1 MEYIK
6 NYKELLSNISCTK
19 CKRARKIV
27 LDILNI
33 ALEEANPRK
42 AVHKSLRK
50 VGRKTIDVYGKK
62 FKFKNLYLIGFGKAS
77 GEIAKA
83 VEEILGEDIDKGII
97 IVPENLAYS
106 YNLKYVKVVASS
118 HPIPDERSIKAGNEI
133 AKLVQEAGPK
143 DLALVLI
150 SGGGSAL
157 VEILRPQITLK
168 ELKQITNLLLK
179 SGASIEEINTVRKH
193 LSLFKG
199 GWLAKRIY
207 PATTVSLIISD
218 VVGDPVEF
226 IASGPTAP
234 DTTTFKDA
242 LRVLEKYNLID
253 KASENV
259 IELFKKGVKGEVMET
274 PKPLDKVFK
283 NVHNFV
289 IASNKESLM
298 KAAKYAKEKIG
309 LNVLLLTSRIRGEAR
324 HVGTVLASILEETY
338 KDGFLLKKPFLLL
351 AGGETTVTVTGK
363 GKGGRNQELALSV
376 AKIIN
381 GLDGV
386 AFASIGSDGIDG
398 VTEVAGGL
406 VDAHTVE
413 RVGKENLSIDSA
425 LKDND
430 SYTIFKVLKDYI
442 YTGPTG
448 TNVNDFM
455 VGVVLNEES

>member
-1 MEYIK
+1 MGYIK
-6 NYKELLSNISCTK
+6 NYKELLSNIDCTK
-19 CKRARKIV
+19 CKKARKVI
-27 LDILNI
+27 LDILNV
-33 ALEEANPRK
+33 ALEEADPKK
-42 AVHKSLRK
+42 AVYRSLRK
-50 VGRKTIDVYGKK
+50 VGRKVIGVYGKK
-62 FKFKNLYLIGFGKAS
+62 FEYKNLYLIGFGKAS
-77 GEIAKA
+77 GGMAKA
-83 VEEILGEDIDKGII
+83 VEEILGEDISKGII
-97 IVPENLAYS
+97 IVPENLAYNYS
-106 YNLKYVKVVASS
+106 LKHVKVIASS

-133 AKLVQEAGPK
+133 AKLIQEVHPK
-143 DLALVLI
+143 DLVLVLI

-168 ELKQITNLLLK
+168 ELRQITNLLLK
-179 SGASIEEINTVRKH
+179 SGASIEEINIVRKH
-193 LSLFKG
+193 LSMFKG

-218 VVGDPVEF
+218 VVGDPIEF

-242 LRVLEKYNLID
+242 LRILKKYNLMNKI
-253 KASENV
+253 SENV
-259 IELFKKGVKGEVMET
+259 IELFKRGVKGEVMET
-274 PKPLDKVFK
+274 PKPSDKIFK
-283 NVHNFV
+283 SVHNFI
-289 IASNKESLM
+289 IASNKESLR
-298 KAAKYAKEKIG
+298 KAAKYAKERIN

-338 KDGFLLKKPFLLL
+338 KDCFPLKKPLLIL

-363 GKGGRNQELALSV
+363 GKGGRNQELALSA

-413 RVGKENLSIDSA
+413 RIYKENLSIDNA

-430 SYTIFKVLKDYI
+430 SYTIFKALEDYI

-455 VGVVLNEES
+455 VGVVLNE